1 MHPLKECLF
10 PLLWSCGQSETR
22 FAIRRLFFQ
31 DIENIVL
38 NRQTARFGFSDDS
51 LFNFWLEFQSYGH
64 GAILTSCDKFALT
77 SDLTRRF
84 SLSLKVPS
92 SESSRP
98 FLAPSRSLLHNPHQR
113 AVRCPSPDHSSARDS
128 NALI

>member
-1 MHPLKECLF
+1 MYPFKECLF
-10 PLLWSCGQSETR
+10 PLLWGCGQSETR

-31 DIENIVL
+31 DIKNIVL

-51 LFNFWLEFQSYGH
+51 LFNFGLEFQSDGH
-64 GAILTSCDKFALT
+64 VTILTLCDKFALT

-98 FLAPSRSLLHNPHQR
+98 FLAQSQSHLHNPHQR
-113 AVRCPSPDHSSARDS
+113 AVRCLCPDHS
-128 NALI
+128 